1 MVNRY
6 PLPSSGRKD
15 NDLDFRYDQGRSL
28 HSKASA
34 IAPSSLP
41 SRWFYPEVR
50 NIPMAA
56 SAASIDPR
64 KLVEIVKTPRR
75 ASARVPPDL
84 LPRCSLAQKSRVRA
98 AAQESPG
105 KHTPNY
111 ESQGPSLRT
120 APQEHIPDLLF
131 APAAHRLAR
140 GLSLEAAARS
150 GERL

>member
-41 SRWFYPEVR
+41 SRGFYPGGR

-56 SAASIDPR
+56 SAASINPR
-64 KLVEIVKTPRR
+64 KSVEIATTHSR
-75 ASARVPPDL
+75 APARDPPDL
-84 LPRCSLAQKSRVRA
+84 LPRSSLAQKSRVRA
-98 AAQESPG
+98 AAHAPPG
-105 KHTPNY
+105 SQTPN
-111 ESQGPSLRT
+111 
-120 APQEHIPDLLF
+120 
-131 APAAHRLAR
+131 
-140 GLSLEAAARS
+140 
-150 GERL
+150 